1 MVKTRM
7 IIRKK
12 SKSKSR
18 FCGNCHYHNMYEYP
32 VLIFCSLRYQN
43 SNDFIVPTLGCC
55 EKWTPDSQEC
65 FCVEEAMKKRNK
77 NSVEHCK
84 K

>member
-55 EKWTPDSQEC
+55 GKWTPDAQEC
-65 FCVEEAMKKRNK
+65 FCVKEAMKKRNK